1 MNAITIHV
9 HLALPTAIAIIGIV
23 CVIVFKDRIGKSI
36 FIGTLTFLMFYGL
49 VVGFATYEDIYS
61 QWHLNQFDLNHDGLF
76 SREEQTPEQEL
87 AMAELINDTGR
98 NFSFITGGIAAFI
111 LGLASYSFS
120 RVYELIKSK
129 LWN

>member
-1 MNAITIHV
+1 MNAVTIHI
-9 HLALPTAIAIIGIV
+9 HLAIPTVVAIIGIV
-23 CVIVFKDRIGKSI
+23 CVIIFRRRLSKSV
-36 FIGTLTFLMFYGL
+36 FIGTLTFLVFYGF

-61 QWHLNQFDLNHDGLF
+61 QWQLNQFDLNNDGF
-76 SREEQTPEQEL
+76 FTGKERTAKQKA
-87 AMAELINDTGR
+87 AMLEVISDTAR

-111 LGLASYSFS
+111 LGLASYAFS